1 MNSVTSAH
9 IQKEL
14 ARSSASHCATCSRH
28 ALTEMCRVRTGR
40 LVNQLVK
47 PSAGA
52 VKPVGGANAC
62 EGPSQLTA
70 QPTAAAVP
78 QGMELVGAFQLLT
91 GTHAEYVLVKR
102 DAATAVNV
110 AQLPTD

>member
-1 MNSVTSAH
+1 MLINSVTSAH
-9 IQKEL
+9 IHNEL

-52 VKPVGGANAC
+52 VKPVGGANSC

-78 QGMELVGAFQLLT
+78 QGIELVGARSPSSRRRCCRT
-91 GTHAEYVLVKR
+91 RENSRPWVSKS
-102 DAATAVNV
+102 
-110 AQLPTD
+110 